1 MSRSP
6 PFQMPLVAAV
16 LLFCNLAVAA
26 NQVSPG
32 QADAAAGDSALDA
45 RARAIHEH
53 VLTLD
58 SHVDVL
64 VPGAASEYGPAQ
76 KNQADLDELRRGGID
91 AVAFAIAVGPGP
103 RTTEGIAAARAEADA
118 KLALIQGFIKDNS
131 AHVTLALTAR
141 DVRRIHREG
150 KIAVIE
156 SFLNARSVGANL
168 DGIDDFYKAG
178 VRLFGFVHAGN
189 NDFADSSRPIGEPA
203 QEFHGLSPLGKQA
216 VAKLNQLGIIID
228 ISQLTPD
235 GVLQTLALSKAPV
248 VASHSDVRSLVDNT
262 RNLSDREL
270 DAIKANGGV
279 VQVTPFNPYVI
290 SPPPDYHEKLQA
302 LRAQFGL
309 TANFPS
315 GSIGFIQGSEALP
328 TERRQAFLRQAAA
341 LYPKASVKDYVDHID
356 YIVKRIGIDHVG
368 IGTDFN
374 HGAGVVGFQ
383 DESEAPNV
391 TRELVRRGYDEAQ
404 IAKIWG
410 GNFLRV
416 FGEVEAVSRKLKKS

>member
-6 PFQMPLVAAV
+6 PFQMPLFAAV

-391 TRELVRRGYDEAQ
+391 TRELVRRGYDESK

-416 FGEVEAVSRKLKKS
+416 FDQVEAVSRKLKKS